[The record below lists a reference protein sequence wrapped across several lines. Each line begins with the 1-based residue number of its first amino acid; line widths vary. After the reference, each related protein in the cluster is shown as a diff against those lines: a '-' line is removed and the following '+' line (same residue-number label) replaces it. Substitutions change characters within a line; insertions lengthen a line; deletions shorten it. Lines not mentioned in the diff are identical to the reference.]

1 METIGLIIGV
11 LIALLG
17 AGALNVVRK
26 VLVLRKQEKELKK
39 VKEKAEK
46 DKVITKTEQAEIDK
60 EIEDVK
66 QARKDLFKSIL
77 SLLSAMLQMK
87 IQKKAKASDLIDT
100 INNKIK

>member
-1 METIGLIIGV
+1 METIGLIFGL

-17 AGALNVVRK
+17 AGAINVIRK

-46 DKVITKTEQAEIDK
+46 DKVITKAEQSEIDK

-77 SLLSAMLQMK
+77 SLLSAMIQMK
-87 IQKKAKASDLIDT
+87 INKNAKASDLIDEL
-100 INNKIK
+100 NNKIK